1 MAGKRGEKRKN
12 RRLAAALKYVPEED
26 KAPRV
31 VASGKGLV
39 AENIIARAWEAGL
52 PIQEDPELAAVLCRL
67 ELGQEIPPELYEAVA
82 RVLAFL
88 VYADGMARKEEPHA

>member
-1 MAGKRGEKRKN
+1 MEDRGREKRKY
-12 RRLAAALKYVPEED
+12 RRLAAALKYDPEED
-26 KAPRV
+26 GAPRV

-39 AENIIARAWEAGL
+39 AENIIARAREAGL

-82 RVLAFL
+82 RILAFL
-88 VYADGMARKEEPHA
+88 VYADGQLGKEESNA